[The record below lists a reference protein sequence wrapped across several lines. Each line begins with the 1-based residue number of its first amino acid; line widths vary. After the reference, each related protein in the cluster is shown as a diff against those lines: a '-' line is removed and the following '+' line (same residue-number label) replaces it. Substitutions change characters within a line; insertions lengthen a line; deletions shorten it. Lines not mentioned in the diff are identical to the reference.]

1 MTNYIKN
8 IKEIEKPI
16 SEPTLTKNID
26 VEQVLD
32 VVNQVSEDKCW
43 WQSKI
48 IITNILV
55 ILGSIA
61 LSLGID
67 LQKYGINHETFT
79 TVAGVIIGFFNI
91 YLRKHTNKGIK
102 R

>member
-32 VVNQVSEDKCW
+32 VVNQVSE
-43 WQSKI
+43 
-48 IITNILV
+48 
-55 ILGSIA
+55 
-61 LSLGID
+61 
-67 LQKYGINHETFT
+67 
-79 TVAGVIIGFFNI
+79 
-91 YLRKHTNKGIK
+91 
-102 R
+102 